1 MSGRPVRLAIAT
13 STMMA
18 VTCLAMG
25 LAAQPSR
32 AQEIKIAKADTH
44 IDALDPGIRLFVQ
57 EKMRRTA
64 KD

>member
-1 MSGRPVRLAIAT
+1 
-13 STMMA
+13 MMA

-44 IDALDPGIRLFVQ
+44 IDALDPGIRLFVR